1 MALLG
6 FSMIALM
13 ASSLI
18 KSVASPLLKEDGII
32 PLLALPLLPQVIF
45 QAGATRAGKATL
57 RADRGC
63 NNMNHFV
70 RNIYFFSIL

>member
-1 MALLG
+1 MALVAV
-6 FSMIALM
+6 SMIALM

-18 KSVASPLLKEDGII
+18 KSVASPLLKEDGVI
-32 PLLALPLLPQVIF
+32 PLVAAPLLSQVIF
-45 QAGATRAGKATL
+45 QTGVTRPGKNTL

-63 NNMNHFV
+63 NSMNHFV